1 MTDRADAVQ
10 ADRLA
15 RLNQRRS
22 TGAPTPSR
30 ARSGVSSPANHHS
43 DIADG
48 AVPAFDPPAW
58 NRAGQS
64 PPDAGRPNRP
74 PRAGRRRSP
83 ASTAKIVTVGAST
96 TAVLG
101 MMAGYGIADHAAA
114 SKPIL
119 LAADEAP
126 PAATPGATVPAAAIP
141 ADTTPPTVTSP
152 PQVIVVV
159 IDAATG
165 RPISGDFDLSTLAA
179 TPPDAAGATTSGQ
192 PAGTSPATNAATA
205 PVAAPAPAATPAPV
219 AAPATVDLAVPA
231 PPPPP
236 APAPAAAPQ
245 PAAAPAPAAAPQ
257 PQATSSGS

>member
-1 MTDRADAVQ
+1 MTEGTDAAQ
-10 ADRLA
+10 AERLA
-15 RLNQRRS
+15 RLNQRRTPEASAPPDNRPSPTSPTGHHRS
-22 TGAPTPSR
+22 T
-30 ARSGVSSPANHHS
+30 N
-43 DIADG
+43 ADG
-48 AVPAFDPPAW
+48 SGPVFEPPSWTRADPTAPGI
-58 NRAGQS
+58 AG
-64 PPDAGRPNRP
+64 PNRTRP
-74 PRAGRRRSP
+74 AGRRRSP

-114 SKPIL
+114 GKPVL
-119 LAADEAP
+119 LTADEA
-126 PAATPGATVPAAAIP
+126 ASIAIPGATVPVVAVPAATA
-141 ADTTPPTVTSP
+141 PPDLTAP

-165 RPISGDFDLSTLAA
+165 QPISGDFDLSKLAA
-179 TPPDAAGATTSGQ
+179 APPDAAGTPTSSGQ
-192 PAGTSPATNAATA
+192 ATGTPTAANPA
-205 PVAAPAPAATPAPV
+205 PVAAPTTAPAPV
-219 AAPATVDLAVPA
+219 AAPAAVDLAVPA